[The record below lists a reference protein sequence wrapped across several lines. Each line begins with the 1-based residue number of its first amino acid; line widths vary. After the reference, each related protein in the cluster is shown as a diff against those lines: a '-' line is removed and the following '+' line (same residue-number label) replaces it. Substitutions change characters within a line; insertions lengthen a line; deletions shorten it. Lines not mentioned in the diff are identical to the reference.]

1 MSRGMR
7 GEGVNLPANGE
18 KAVGLPPR
26 AFLYTLDQIG
36 VMLDLSAKYIADQY
50 VYFEGRSIGTKYRK
64 LMVAVN
70 IQQDPEKDPD
80 WRVTER
86 EFIRWMRVKG
96 FRYYERGAFA

>member
-1 MSRGMR
+1 MPRSGMR
-7 GEGVNLPANGE
+7 GQGANLPANPE
-18 KAVGLPPR
+18 SVGLPAR
-26 AFLYTLDQIG
+26 VFLFTMDQIAVMLELDQ
-36 VMLDLSAKYIADQY
+36 KYIMKEY
-50 VYFEGRSIGTKYRK
+50 VYFEGRSIGTKYRN
-64 LMVAVN
+64 LMVAFN